1 MSYMRVLS
9 IGMDR
14 KLFEENS
21 AVLARSLDYASKMEE
36 LHIIVF
42 SLRKHKL
49 SFKKIN
55 NLYLYPTNSFS
66 RISFLWGAYSLGKN
80 ILTKNNFVQN
90 QSVITAQDPMSII
103 AYFLAKKFKFP
114 FQLQIHTDIFSTH
127 FKKSFVTWFNFWYSG
142 LVQVPITSFLIP
154 RSSGIRVVSEP
165 IKNSILNKFPKLKVS
180 PDVLPVYVDVKS
192 IIDATP
198 TINAEKEFP
207 HFKFIIFMASRLT
220 REKRID
226 VAIHALRRVIS
237 EFPHTGLV
245 IAGSGPE
252 KNNLIRK
259 ARQMGIERNIDFI
272 GWKNDLISYFKTV
285 DMYLLTSEYEGY
297 GMTLVEAGASG
308 CPIVTT
314 RVGLAKT
321 GLFKNGQN
329 SMICEVGDYRCIS
342 EKILELIH
350 DNSKR
355 ELFKRSMLLDIQK
368 DFISKDEY
376 VEKYVALLENL
387 ISKK

>member
-1 MSYMRVLS
+1 MAYMKVLS

-42 SLRKHKL
+42 SLKKHKL

-66 RISFLWGAYSLGKN
+66 RVSFLLGAYNLGKN
-80 ILTKNNFVQN
+80 IINKNNFVQKE
-90 QSVITAQDPMSII
+90 SVVTAQDPMSIVG
-103 AYFLAKKFKFP
+103 YFLAKKFKFP
-114 FQLQIHTDIFSTH
+114 FQLQIHTDIFSPH
-127 FKKSFVTWFNFWYSG
+127 FKKSLVTWSNFWYSG
-142 LVQVPITSFLIP
+142 LVQVPITRFLIP
-154 RSSGIRVVSEP
+154 RVSGIRVVSAP
-165 IKNSILNKFPKLKVS
+165 IKDSIQKEFPKLKVI
-180 PDVLPVYVDVKS
+180 PEVLPVYVDIQS
-192 IIDATP
+192 IIDTAP
-198 TINAEKEFP
+198 TINVENEYP

-226 VAIHALRRVIS
+226 VAIHALRRVVS

-259 ARQMGIERNIDFI
+259 ARQMGLEKNVVFI
-272 GWKNDLISYFKTV
+272 GWKNDLISYFKTA

-297 GMTLVEAGASG
+297 GMTLIEAGASG

-314 RVGLAKT
+314 KVGIAKT
-321 GLFKNGQN
+321 DLFKNGQN
-329 SMICEVGDYRCIS
+329 SMVCEVGDYKCIA

-350 DNSKR
+350 NNSKR
-355 ELFKRSMLLDIQK
+355 ELFKRSMVLDIQK
-368 DFISKDEY
+368 DFISKEEY
-376 VEKYVALLENL
+376 VNKYIELLERL
-387 ISKK
+387 V